1 MFSMQRLRN
10 TDISV
15 VVLLLLTLRHDH
27 CMTLSYVRVCSYS
40 QEICLLCP
48 SYSQD
53 FTATWDLL
61 VVRESCIL
69 VFSVHALN

>member
-1 MFSMQRLRN
+1 MFSMQRLDN
-10 TDISV
+10 TDISA
-15 VVLLLLTLRHDH
+15 VVLLLLTIRYDH
-27 CMTLSYVRVCSYS
+27 CKTLSYVRSYS

-61 VVRESCIL
+61 VVRESCI
-69 VFSVHALN
+69 FCVHALN